1 MRKDKNL
8 FGVNNCLISDHFDN
22 INNIRNDILLNKQIQ
37 NNINL
42 NINGNNNFLNDIYKR
57 NDLNCSSNDIIS
69 NIINYRDLNKK
80 NNEELKYEKEIFP
93 SFPPFIND
101 NNRIL
106 NKNKINIVNNE
117 HKNININDNIYEII
131 KDYNINN
138 FQINQRPD
146 LNYFN
151 DFYLNNNNIYYNI
164 QESFNQNLF
173 SRLSQLINFPNF
185 KNNFFNPINYY
196 SIPSK
201 FSTK

>member
-42 NINGNNNFLNDIYKR
+42 NINGNNNFLNDIYKT
-57 NDLNCSSNDIIS
+57 NDLNCNSNDIIS

-117 HKNININDNIYEII
+117 HKNINNNIYENR

-138 FQINQRPD
+138 FQINKRHD
-146 LNYFN
+146 LNNFN
-151 DFYLNNNNIYYNI
+151 DFNLNNKNKYFNNI
-164 QESFNQNLF
+164 QELFGQNLF
-173 SRLSQLINFPNF
+173 SVLSQLINFQNF
-185 KNNFFNPINYY
+185 KNNIFNPIN
-196 SIPSK
+196 
-201 FSTK
+201 